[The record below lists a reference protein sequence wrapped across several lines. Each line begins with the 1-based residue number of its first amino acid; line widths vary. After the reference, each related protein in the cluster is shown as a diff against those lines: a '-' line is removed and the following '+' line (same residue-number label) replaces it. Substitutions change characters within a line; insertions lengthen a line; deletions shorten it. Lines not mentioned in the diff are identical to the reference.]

1 MTLYFEAFPH
11 LLSHWERWRSSA
23 VADEVV
29 YLAGLLE
36 FPEERLDA
44 PPRPV
49 ELRYRPGR
57 PLEVVREKNDLLH
70 LAAYLDERRHPAQ
83 HSAAGRTNSSDST
96 CLAWRFRFPLRG
108 RCSRLTTLKSM
119 LAPWV
124 ECPPLDPVG
133 LGGVLDEFARNERCY
148 LTQVWCILSAL
159 LLRVVVFA

>member
-83 HSAAGRTNSSDST
+83 HSAVRRVLRRRRLVRRTHQ
-96 CLAWRFRFPLRG
+96 LVGQYLRG
-108 RCSRLTTLKSM
+108 MAFQVSIARALQ
-119 LAPWV
+119 
-124 ECPPLDPVG
+124 PLDDTEEHVG
-133 LGGVLDEFARNERCY
+133 SMGRM
-148 LTQVWCILSAL
+148 SAT
-159 LLRVVVFA
+159 